1 MSTVSETLVEFP
13 IDPKDSKGNSLQLH
27 SLQVNVTGPVSV
39 HAQFKEKD
47 GKPFVSFSTTKT
59 GDYKVSIQHNGADI
73 QNSPMTVNVKVKE
86 AGEQTKTP
94 SLPSAPAAAHQGKHP
109 VKFQVDA
116 KDADGNAIHDT
127 NLQISVSGPE
137 NVTAHVQLS
146 NGKFLF
152 SFETSVSTGDFSVAV
167 KHNGKD
173 IHRSPFTVSLAPHSG
188 SGPVKDVATL
198 AD

>member
-1 MSTVSETLVEFP
+1 VS
-13 IDPKDSKGNSLQLH
+13 
-27 SLQVNVTGPVSV
+27 GPASVS
-39 HAQFKEKD
+39 AQIKKKD

-94 SLPSAPAAAHQGKHP
+94 TLPAAPQHQPQGKHP
-109 VKFQVDA
+109 VRFQVDA
-116 KDADGNAIHDT
+116 KDQDGKDIHDT
-127 NLQISVSGPE
+127 NLQISVTGPE
-137 NVTAHVQLS
+137 NVHPQVQLN

-152 SFETSVSTGDFSVAV
+152 TFETSVSSGDFSVAV

-173 IHRSPFTVSLAPHSG
+173 IHRSPFTVSLAPHTG